1 MANTIGLCMDLVM
14 PRTEVFCKEVFAKLF
29 FMSDNLI
36 VKSAQWID
44 AHCHLASDKFLN
56 SLPEVI
62 KRSQL
67 VGVTGWIQ
75 GGIDPIDWTRQ
86 QLLKIQYGPRFLTS
100 FGLHPWWVGTASQDM
115 IDSALSTLETLL
127 PEAAALGELG
137 LDFGKT
143 HDLNRGEQINA
154 FKRQLELGKRGSKP
168 LVLHIVKAHSEALEI
183 LKHFAPFP
191 AGGMIHSFTGSY
203 EIAEEYFKLGFFVS
217 LGGAVTQ
224 EGYFALKK
232 AIPLLSIS
240 QIVVETDSPDQVPKV
255 EGIDPKG
262 INEPQFLLA
271 IAKAIAQIKGVT
283 AEAVLSQSTE
293 NLERLFGI

>member
-1 MANTIGLCMDLVM
+1 MM
-14 PRTEVFCKEVFAKLF
+14 
-29 FMSDNLI
+29 
-36 VKSAQWID
+36 KSAQWID
-44 AHCHLASDKFLN
+44 AHCHLASDSFLL

-62 KRSQL
+62 RRSQL
-67 VGVTGWIQ
+67 AGVTGWIQ
-75 GGIDPIDWTRQ
+75 GGIDPKDWARQ
-86 QLLKIQYGPRFLTS
+86 QLLKTQYGPRFLTS
-100 FGLHPWWVGTASQDM
+100 FGLHPWWVATASLEM
-115 IDSALSTLETLL
+115 IDSALLTLETLL

-143 HDLNRGEQINA
+143 HDLNREEQINA
-154 FKRQLELGKRGSKP
+154 FKRQLEIGKRASKP

-183 LKHFAPFP
+183 LKCFGPFP
-191 AGGMIHSFTGSY
+191 AGGIIHSFTGPY

-224 EGYFALKK
+224 TGYFALKK
-232 AIPLLSIS
+232 AIPLLSLS

-262 INEPQFLLA
+262 VNEPQFLVA

-283 AEAVLSQSTE
+283 VQAVLSQSTE